1 MNRKNLVQANK
12 NFDTGY
18 NAFELGKI
26 YRCLP
31 NEDGHMVMAETLS
44 TEDFEANFTYFLDTV
59 KEEWETLGLT
69 IGGKKLS
76 KTAFKRR
83 ANEGHHKYESSRE
96 NLHVFFFYANAK
108 TLMYG
113 FYPSFKGNKM
123 DALNDAYQNYV
134 NILDGHVEALD
145 AQYGCDPLVQ
155 RGNSGIPMVFREI
168 TWKQR
173 NAESNFVL

>member
-1 MNRKNLVQANK
+1 MDRTNLVQSK
-12 NFDTGY
+12 TEFSTDF

-31 NEDGHMVMAETLS
+31 NGDGHMVMAETFS
-44 TEDFEANFTYFLDTV
+44 TEEFEKNFTYFLDTV

-69 IGGKKLS
+69 IDGKRLT
-76 KTAFKRR
+76 KTAFKKR
-83 ANEGHHKYESSRE
+83 AYEGHHKYGKS
-96 NLHVFFFYANAK
+96 LHTFLFYAQAK

-113 FYPSFKGNKM
+113 FYPSFNGNKT
-123 DALNDAYQNYV
+123 DALNDAYNNYI

-155 RGNSGIPMVFREI
+155 RGNSGIPFSFRAI
-168 TWKQR
+168 YWKQR